1 MNNKYNFT
9 SEECL
14 SVLAWEGIVNL
25 CAGIKENELDNI
37 VKKNKGIV
45 NNAIITM
52 ISELSNFSLVF
63 SNDEVDYKATEF
75 LESVNNSI
83 NDFKNTLDKIGIIKY
98 NAPNLF
104 DLLEYIEYL
113 VNDEFR
119 DKTEG
124 TMQEILNNVQS
135 EDAEK

>member
-9 SEECL
+9 TEERL

-25 CAGIKENELDNI
+25 CTGIKENELDNI
-37 VKKNKGIV
+37 IEKNKGIV

-63 SNDEVDYKATEF
+63 SNDEVDYKPTEF

-83 NDFKNTLDKIGIIKY
+83 NDFKNTLYKSGIIKY

-113 VNDEFR
+113 IDNEAR
-119 DKTEG
+119 DKTEE
-124 TMQEILNNVQS
+124 TMQETLNNLQN
-135 EDAEK
+135 